1 MRQQRLPRRGDIW
14 LVSLDPAVGH
24 EVQKTRPAV
33 VVTSNVYNDH
43 NWVIV
48 VVPLTSHAQ
57 AKYDQVLVLPPE
69 GGLTSPSVVLPD
81 QIRAIDR
88 QRLVKRLGKLS
99 PVSIDRLDRSL
110 RIVLD
115 LKR

>member
-1 MRQQRLPRRGDIW
+1 M
-14 LVSLDPAVGH
+14 
-24 EVQKTRPAV
+24 
-33 VVTSNVYNDH
+33 VVTSNVYNEH

-69 GGLTSPSVVLPD
+69 GGLTSPSVVLP
-81 QIRAIDR
+81 IRCAIDR
-88 QRLVKRLGKLS
+88 QRLVKRLGNLS
-99 PVSIDRLDRSL
+99 PVSIERLDRSL